1 MGAGGG
7 GAGLGGKPLRSG
19 SLPERRQ
26 HGAHPSFLVGGS
38 GSWRTVCAGSRTCRA
53 GKRAGWVRRELDECG
68 VRVPGRAGLGGARAW
83 RSSRRAL
90 RWERLPFPQRP
101 AAAFRAAADSQGKG
115 VLHGRGAEP
124 GGPGSHRGPAAA
136 GVPAVGCS
144 SRFIASSERS
154 APLCARCLSLGLSVP
169 VRRPEAARPAV
180 LPTGPRLC
188 PVRSPC
194 RVSGVRVRVII
205 RLAVS

>member
-1 MGAGGG
+1 M
-7 GAGLGGKPLRSG
+7 
-19 SLPERRQ
+19 
-26 HGAHPSFLVGGS
+26 
-38 GSWRTVCAGSRTCRA
+38 
-53 GKRAGWVRRELDECG
+53 RRELDECG

-101 AAAFRAAADSQGKG
+101 AAAFRAAADSLGKG

-144 SRFIASSERS
+144 SRFTANSERS
-154 APLCARCLSLGLSVP
+154 ELLCARCLSLGPSVP
-169 VRRPEAARPAV
+169 VRCSEAARPAV
-180 LPTGPRLC
+180 LPTGLLLC

-194 RVSGVRVRVII
+194 RVSGVQVRQSSPAGVHTYLVQGLGSCWFPCCLFSKVLPSAEHSVP
-205 RLAVS
+205 RCLL